1 MLDKIKEFI
10 NEHFES
16 LLTILICLFIVFMAM
31 YISTNNLYVVPKD
44 SNDNVVNMTPK
55 QAQDEN
61 YVQNKLDTTKDEAK
75 VIVVEVGKAQTNQ
88 IPPSTTVTINSTSPQ
103 EATKEITERIEKKDP
118 TLPKE
123 AIEDT
128 DKTIVSEQPE
138 NEEYKVG
145 VYKINTYKNWGI
157 GFGIGKLG
165 DKKYIP
171 LAIERQ
177 YSHNKSLEFQ
187 INYSIDDRK
196 IDGGQIV
203 HKWHF

>member
-1 MLDKIKEFI
+1 MISKIEQFI
-10 NEHFES
+10 REHI
-16 LLTILICLFIVFMAM
+16 ILIIISINILLFTGLF
-31 YISTNNLYVVPKD
+31 LF
-44 SNDNVVNMTPK
+44 VNSKLDELKETKNEVTIMTPK
-55 QAQDEN
+55 QLQDEN
-61 YVQNKLDTTKDEAK
+61 YIRNTLDTTKDESK

-88 IPPSTTVTINSTSPQ
+88 LPPTTTVTINSTSPQ
-103 EATKEITERIEKKDP
+103 EVTKEIAERIEKKDP

-123 AIEDT
+123 AIEKT

-157 GFGIGKLG
+157 GLGLGKLG

>member
-1 MLDKIKEFI
+1 MISKIEQFIKDHSMVIIISINILLFTGLFLFVNSKLDKLKETK
-10 NEHFES
+10 NEV
-16 LLTILICLFIVFMAM
+16 TI
-31 YISTNNLYVVPKD
+31 
-44 SNDNVVNMTPK
+44 MTPK
-55 QAQDEN
+55 QLQDEN
-61 YVQNKLDTTKDEAK
+61 YIRNTLDTTKDESK

-88 IPPSTTVTINSTSPQ
+88 LPPTATVTINSTSPQ

-123 AIEDT
+123 AIEKT

-157 GFGIGKLG
+157 GLGLGKLG

-171 LAIERQ
+171 LVIERQ
-177 YSHNKSLEFQ
+177 YTHNKSLEFQ
-187 INYSIDDRK
+187 INYNIDDRK

>member
-1 MLDKIKEFI
+1 MISKIEQFIKDHSIVIIISINILLFTGLFLFVNSKLDKLKETK
-10 NEHFES
+10 NEV
-16 LLTILICLFIVFMAM
+16 TI
-31 YISTNNLYVVPKD
+31 
-44 SNDNVVNMTPK
+44 MTPK
-55 QAQDEN
+55 QLQDEN
-61 YVQNKLDTTKDEAK
+61 YIRNTLDTTKDESK

-88 IPPSTTVTINSTSPQ
+88 LPPTATVTINSTSPQ

-123 AIEDT
+123 AIEKT

-157 GFGIGKLG
+157 GLGLGKLG

-177 YSHNKSLEFQ
+177 YAHNKSLEFQ

>member
-1 MLDKIKEFI
+1 MISKIEQFIKDHSIVIIISINILLFTGLFLFVNSKLDKLKETK
-10 NEHFES
+10 NEV
-16 LLTILICLFIVFMAM
+16 TI
-31 YISTNNLYVVPKD
+31 
-44 SNDNVVNMTPK
+44 MTPK
-55 QAQDEN
+55 QLQDEN
-61 YVQNKLDTTKDEAK
+61 YIRNTLDTTKDESK

-88 IPPSTTVTINSTSPQ
+88 LPPTATVTINSTSPQ

-123 AIEDT
+123 AIEKT
-128 DKTIVSEQPE
+128 DKTIVSEQPK

-157 GFGIGKLG
+157 GLGLGKLG

-171 LAIERQ
+171 LVIGRQ
-177 YSHNKSLEFQ
+177 YAHNKSLEFQ